1 MGELDALMENLNTE
15 HEKTVIRLRSQD
27 CSCCQSSAGN
37 NETFSCTIC
46 SVIFCNQCPDIKIT
60 ETSITCPAGHE
71 MPLK

>member
-1 MGELDALMENLNTE
+1 MSGFIYLMENLETK

-27 CSCCQSSAGN
+27 CSRCHSLAGD

-46 SVIFCNQCPDIKIT
+46 SVVFCNRCPDIKIT
-60 ETSITCPAGHE
+60 ETSITCPDGHK